1 MDIKL
6 IAFDLD
12 GTFLDDKK
20 EIPPEN
26 LEALKAAAE
35 RGIHIVPATGRLF
48 IGVHEAIKQLPF
60 VRYYILVNGAQVYD
74 AWEDKTIYRGEIPLD
89 MALSVM
95 DYMETL
101 PVIFD
106 CYQHDCGWMSQ
117 HMFDRIDEFV
127 PNPAMSAAVKKQRRP
142 VPDLRSTLIERG
154 DSVQKQQ
161 MFFKDLDEMRRQRD
175 EILPGLFP
183 ELLPSTSVVTNIE
196 LNHVSAGKD
205 KGLEAL
211 CTHLGFALENAM
223 AFGDGTNDT
232 CMIKAAGMGVA
243 MSNAEKEVLAA
254 ADYITLSNNEA
265 GVAAAIER
273 FVLS

>member
-48 IGVHEAIKQLPF
+48 IGVHDSIKALPF

-74 AWEDKTIYRGEIPLD
+74 AWEDRIIYRGEIPLD

-161 MFFKDLDEMRRQRD
+161 MFFKDIDEMRRQRD

>member
-26 LEALKAAAE
+26 LEALKAAAK
-35 RGIHIVPATGRLF
+35 RGIHIVPATGRLL
-48 IGVHEAIKQLPF
+48 IGVHDNIKALPF

-74 AWEDKTIYRGEIPLD
+74 AWEDKIIYRGEIPLE

-95 DYMETL
+95 DYMDTL
-101 PVIFD
+101 PVIYD
-106 CYQHDCGWMSQ
+106 CYQQNCGWMSQ
-117 HMFDRIDEFV
+117 HMFDQIDDYV
-127 PNPAMSAAVKKQRRP
+127 QNPAMKAAVKKQRRP

-154 DSVQKQQ
+154 ESVQKQQ
-161 MFFKDLDEMRRQRD
+161 MFFKELTEMRRQRD
-175 EILPGLFP
+175 EILPRLFP
-183 ELLPSTSVVTNIE
+183 ELLPSTSVNTNIE

-205 KGLEAL
+205 KGLEVL
-211 CTHLGFALENAM
+211 CRYLGFSLENAM

-232 CMIKAAGMGVA
+232 CMLRAAGLGVA
-243 MSNAEKEVLAA
+243 MSNGEKEVIEA
-254 ADYITLSNNEA
+254 ADYVTTSNNEA
-265 GVAAAIER
+265 GVAAAIR
-273 FVLS
+273 HFVLD